1 MIRSCDQSQRG
12 VCCLEEQGF
21 LQLSKRRTDSFVLQ
35 DEPRFAIDALP
46 TIFVLIHDVFMREH
60 VGFAFEA
67 LEMPERVILAGVSFD
82 DLEAVV
88 AAGRTDVFHAL

>member
-1 MIRSCDQSQRG
+1 MIRSCDPCRRD
-12 VCCLEEQGF
+12 VYCLEGQGC

-60 VGFAFEA
+60 VGLAFEA
-67 LEMPERVILAGVSFD
+67 LEMPECVILAGVGFD
-82 DLEAVV
+82 HLEAVM
-88 AAGRTDVFHAL
+88 AAGGTDVFHAL